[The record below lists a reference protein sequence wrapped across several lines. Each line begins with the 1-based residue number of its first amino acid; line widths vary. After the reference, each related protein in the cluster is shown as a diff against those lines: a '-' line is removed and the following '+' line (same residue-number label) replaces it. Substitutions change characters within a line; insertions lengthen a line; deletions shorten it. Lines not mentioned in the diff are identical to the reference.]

1 MLTCFDDPSS
11 SFQMVQNFVRRR
23 RPICLCRNG
32 LYGMRVLGSL
42 QDLIYTV
49 FASSITRITPPW
61 PAQCQYL
68 ESVPSQI
75 VETQSTSG
83 ATRKPSKA
91 RLPGRRFMTHCR
103 VFSPMTSYINSWCP
117 FGTTNLRPFLH
128 FSMNPENGEETLNS
142 CNEVSHSILQLA
154 GSKCPTNSSGQYGP
168 VRYKAPKWGYT
179 VRPLATDL

>member
-1 MLTCFDDPSS
+1 MNCSVLTCCHDPSS
-11 SFQMVQNFVRRR
+11 SSFQLVQNFVSRR

-49 FASSITRITPPW
+49 FALSITRITPLW

-68 ESVPSQI
+68 KSVPSQI

-91 RLPGRRFMTHCR
+91 SLPGRRFMTNCR
-103 VFSPMTSYINSWCP
+103 VFSPITSYINSWCP

-128 FSMNPENGEETLNS
+128 FSMNPENGEETLNL
-142 CNEVSHSILQLA
+142 EIITFIDIA
-154 GSKCPTNSSGQYGP
+154 F
-168 VRYKAPKWGYT
+168 
-179 VRPLATDL
+179 